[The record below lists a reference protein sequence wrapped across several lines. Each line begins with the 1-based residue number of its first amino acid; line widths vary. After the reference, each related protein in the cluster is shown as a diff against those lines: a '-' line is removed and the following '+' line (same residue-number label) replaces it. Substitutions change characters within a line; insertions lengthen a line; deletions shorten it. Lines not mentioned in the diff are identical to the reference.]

1 MVESGGFEIRCA
13 GFRYPGFESLSL
25 RRKDIGFDRISGM
38 LKNVQGFETSER
50 GRRPNSRQDVGDS
63 ERGGLE
69 KRDTMSSFGRRI
81 PVSPLVN
88 WSGDREAE
96 GVRLE
101 SVCTLTGYRGFES
114 LPLRF
119 SPVLIRGSRVRDCR
133 LTPPDLEGSNGKR
146 TIFVHVRLTGSG
158 GFL

>member
-1 MVESGGFEIRCA
+1 MPLAQLDRALGCGPKGRRFESSRAYIWRDARVVESGGFEIRCA

-114 LPLRF
+114 LPLRLF
-119 SPVLIRGSRVRDCR
+119 PRVDPRVPC
-133 LTPPDLEGSNGKR
+133 
-146 TIFVHVRLTGSG
+146 
-158 GFL
+158 